1 MVLSPWPCPFAGQP
15 AAAMPPNSPAVLRKS
30 RRDRAAESS
39 FRGIGISSM
48 MWVGKVGGPVHPP
61 MKSCQSRIGPNTLTP
76 KVFRAILRQW
86 NRRFPPPPL
95 TGRGPYDPQHDRVW
109 PRRSRRGPPEPV
121 CGVQVPQPP
130 PPRHR
135 AAAAPLE
142 GAPSAD
148 LTINMA
154 QARAYIDMARRAG
167 DELKLG
173 GIPTL
178 QWMLEQPGVISHEE
192 QAPLSPDEGWPLLHD
207 GLAKALAELRARRDT
222 EGTALDKELR
232 ALLAAMGEYVGV
244 MAARGPAAA
253 ERKQQR
259 LRERIQALL
268 GATPLDEG
276 RLATEVAMWAE
287 KSDITEEL
295 ARLRAHMDEFARLLD
310 EGGAVGRTL
319 DFLIQE
325 MNREVNTVGSKA
337 DDLELSQAAIT
348 AKSTLEK
355 LREQAQNIE

>member
-1 MVLSPWPCPFAGQP
+1 MIRSMTGYGRAEVAGVRLSLSVECKSLNHRHLDIALRLPRALSALELDARRVIQG
-15 AAAMPPNSPAVLRKS
+15 AVQ
-30 RRDRAAESS
+30 
-39 FRGIGISSM
+39 RG
-48 MWVGKVGGPVHPP
+48 
-61 MKSCQSRIGPNTLTP
+61 
-76 KVFRAILRQW
+76 
-86 NRRFPPPPL
+86 
-95 TGRGPYDPQHDRVW
+95 RVEV
-109 PRRSRRGPPEPV
+109 SV
-121 CGVQVPQPP
+121 SV
-130 PPRHR
+130 
-135 AAAAPLE
+135 APLE

-325 MNREVNTVGSKA
+325 MNREVNTVASKA
-337 DDLELSQAAIT
+337 DDLELSQAAIA

-355 LREQAQNIE
+355 LREQTQNIE

>member
-1 MVLSPWPCPFAGQP
+1 MIRSMTGYGHAEVAGVRLSLSVECKSLNHRHLDIALRLPRGLSALELDARRVIQG
-15 AAAMPPNSPAVLRKS
+15 AVQ
-30 RRDRAAESS
+30 
-39 FRGIGISSM
+39 RG
-48 MWVGKVGGPVHPP
+48 
-61 MKSCQSRIGPNTLTP
+61 
-76 KVFRAILRQW
+76 
-86 NRRFPPPPL
+86 
-95 TGRGPYDPQHDRVW
+95 RV
-109 PRRSRRGPPEPV
+109 EV
-121 CGVQVPQPP
+121 TVTV
-130 PPRHR
+130 
-135 AAAAPLE
+135 APLE

-154 QARAYIDMARRAG
+154 QARAYIEMARRAG

-173 GIPTL
+173 GIPSL
-178 QWMLEQPGVISHEE
+178 QWMLEQPGVISREE
-192 QAPLSPDEGWPLLHD
+192 QTPLSPDEGWPLLDD
-207 GLAKALAELRARRDT
+207 GLAKALGELRARRDT
-222 EGTALDKELR
+222 EGAALDKELR
-232 ALLAAMGEYVGV
+232 ALLAAMGEQVGA
-244 MAARGPAAA
+244 MTSRGPAAT

-259 LRERIQALL
+259 LRERIQALI
-268 GATPLDEG
+268 GGTPLDEG

-337 DDLELSQAAIT
+337 DDLELSQATVA

>member
-1 MVLSPWPCPFAGQP
+1 MIRSMTGYGRAEVAGVRLSLSVECKSLNHRHLDIA
-15 AAAMPPNSPAVLRKS
+15 LRLPRALS
-30 RRDRAAESS
+30 ALELDARRVVQGAIQ
-39 FRGIGISSM
+39 RG
-48 MWVGKVGGPVHPP
+48 
-61 MKSCQSRIGPNTLTP
+61 
-76 KVFRAILRQW
+76 
-86 NRRFPPPPL
+86 
-95 TGRGPYDPQHDRVW
+95 RVEV
-109 PRRSRRGPPEPV
+109 SV
-121 CGVQVPQPP
+121 SV
-130 PPRHR
+130 
-135 AAAAPLE
+135 APLE

-154 QARAYIDMARRAG
+154 QARAYIDMARKAG

-178 QWMLEQPGVISHEE
+178 QWMLEQPGVISREE
-192 QAPLSPDEGWPLLHD
+192 QEPLSLEEGWPLLHD

-222 EGTALDKELR
+222 EGAALDKELR
-232 ALLAAMGEYVGV
+232 ALLAAMGEHVGV

-295 ARLRAHMDEFARLLD
+295 ARLRAHVDEFARLLD

-337 DDLELSQAAIT
+337 DDLELSQAAIA

>member
-1 MVLSPWPCPFAGQP
+1 MIRSMTGYGHAEVAGVRLSLSVECKSLNHRHLDVALRLPRALGAFELDARRLIQG
-15 AAAMPPNSPAVLRKS
+15 AVQ
-30 RRDRAAESS
+30 
-39 FRGIGISSM
+39 RG
-48 MWVGKVGGPVHPP
+48 
-61 MKSCQSRIGPNTLTP
+61 
-76 KVFRAILRQW
+76 
-86 NRRFPPPPL
+86 
-95 TGRGPYDPQHDRVW
+95 RVEV
-109 PRRSRRGPPEPV
+109 SV
-121 CGVQVPQPP
+121 TVV
-130 PPRHR
+130 
-135 AAAAPLE
+135 PLE
-142 GAPSAD
+142 GAPAAD

-173 GIPTL
+173 GIPSL
-178 QWMLEQPGVISHEE
+178 QWMLEQPGVISREE
-192 QAPLSPDEGWPLLHD
+192 QSSLSPDEGWPLLHD
-207 GLAKALAELRARRDT
+207 ALEKALGELRARRDA
-222 EGTALDKELR
+222 EGAALDKELR
-232 ALLAAMGEYVGV
+232 ALLATMGEHVGV
-244 MAARGPAAA
+244 MAARGPAAT

-259 LRERIQALL
+259 LRERVQALI
-268 GATPLDEG
+268 GSTPLDEA

-295 ARLRAHMDEFARLLD
+295 ARLRAHMGELARLLD

-337 DDLELSQAAIT
+337 DDLELSQAAIA